1 MDKIMSQNIQL
12 LDNSSKFNKD
22 YYRARYVEAIN
33 KIAHMTGRIVDLQQ
47 QLIDFKLSSIDTM
60 QELRTQILTLT
71 EQMSQLDKTDNNNN
85 DNKD

>member
-1 MDKIMSQNIQL
+1 
-12 LDNSSKFNKD
+12 
-22 YYRARYVEAIN
+22 
-33 KIAHMTGRIVDLQQ
+33 IAHMTGRIVDLQQ

-60 QELRTQILTLT
+60 QELRAQILTLT